1 MLDEDPSDAVALA
14 RMRAAAQVLR
24 DAGLAVES
32 ELDAGGGG
40 ECLAAH
46 LRRAVRWHRYSKGS
60 ASDLH
65 RSCARDVARG
75 ALRLWAAAGGVPE
88 APALRPPR
96 REAGPLRVRTQ
107 LARVQLSSQARTM
120 CAALREDLSAQAVG
134 LPRRGVDTFDQRVR
148 REALRVAADLDDAV
162 ADQLTRLGLPVEP
175 PGWVDLPVLERLPSR
190 RRPGLE
196 NRLTTL
202 VGTGFGAGVS
212 LSVGRIAADLRPDWA
227 PLVAVACGLLGL
239 ALTSWT
245 VLARRLV
252 AERAAAERWILET
265 VASLRVALEER
276 VLTRMLAAECACA
289 GDTPN
294 YRQMSRPR

>member
-1 MLDEDPSDAVALA
+1 VFDEVPSGAVALA
-14 RMRAAAQVLR
+14 RMRAAARVLR
-24 DAGLAVES
+24 DAGLEVEL
-32 ELDAGGGG
+32 EVDADGGA
-40 ECLAAH
+40 ECVAAH
-46 LRRAVRWHRYSKGS
+46 LRRAVRWHRYSKGPV
-60 ASDLH
+60 SDRH

-88 APALRPPR
+88 APAFRPPPP
-96 REAGPLRVRTQ
+96 EAGPLRVRTQ

-134 LPRRGVDTFDQRVR
+134 LPRRGVHTFDQRVR

-175 PGWVDLPVLERLPSR
+175 PGWVDLPVGERLPAR

-196 NRLTTL
+196 HRLTTL

-212 LSVGRIAADLRPDWA
+212 LSVGRIVADLRPDWT

-252 AERAAAERWILET
+252 AERTAAERWIVET

-276 VLTRMLAAECACA
+276 VLTRMLAAECARA

-294 YRQMSRPR
+294 YRHVSRPR